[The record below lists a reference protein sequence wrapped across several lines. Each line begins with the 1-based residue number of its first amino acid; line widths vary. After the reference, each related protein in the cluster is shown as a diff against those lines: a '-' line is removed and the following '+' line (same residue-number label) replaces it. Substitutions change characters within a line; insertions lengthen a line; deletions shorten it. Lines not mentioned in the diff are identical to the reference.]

1 MQEMQEYV
9 TYNQEENY
17 SIEIGTKKKKV
28 IRLVDKDIKTDII
41 SELHKFKKIKETW
54 RELRAKWKI
63 SQMIQKTWK

>member
-17 SIEIGTKKKKV
+17 SIEIGTKKKKKV

-41 SELHKFKKIKETW
+41 SELHKFKKIKET
-54 RELRAKWKI
+54 
-63 SQMIQKTWK
+63 